1 MVAHCLYRA
10 KFCKKIDLLI
20 LATPDKEIYELGK
33 KLGFEVCVTSHD
45 HERATERA
53 GEVVE
58 ILKGQKKYFDNKGID
73 YDYVDCEVNPKE
85 CPENI
90 VSYPTT
96 KVNSNTY
103 EGYKEIDIED

>member
-1 MVAHCLYRA
+1 MN
-10 KFCKKIDLLI
+10 FIKKNYKIICVIIVI
-20 LATPDKEIYELGK
+20 LGIVYLFPKIKEGFSDNKPKIYGRDTCPWTVK
-33 KLGFEVCVTSHD
+33 
-45 HERATERA
+45 
-53 GEVVE
+53 
-58 ILKGQKKYFDNKGID
+58 QKKYFDNKGID

-103 EGYKEIDIED
+103 EGYKEIDIKD